1 MTIVTVLA
9 WRGSSFC
16 VLGVE
21 TLVGGNYQSTFLVGK
36 KMFYIPGD
44 GLIFSIPPVGLGL
57 IMMAGLAY
65 YFRGRPMPNLLRLWP
80 RPHAHERAQ

>member
-1 MTIVTVLA
+1 
-9 WRGSSFC
+9 
-16 VLGVE
+16 
-21 TLVGGNYQSTFLVGK
+21 
-36 KMFYIPGD
+36 MFYIPGD